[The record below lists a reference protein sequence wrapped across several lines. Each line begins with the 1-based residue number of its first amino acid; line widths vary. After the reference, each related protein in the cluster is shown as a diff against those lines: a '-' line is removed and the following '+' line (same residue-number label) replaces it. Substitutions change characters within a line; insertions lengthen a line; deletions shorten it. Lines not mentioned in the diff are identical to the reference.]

1 MLFTQIH
8 LICLVFCQWVFL
20 LNDKC
25 VSFDYCFFLLVIL
38 CVIFNFQ
45 HILSQQYIYIFFYI
59 LYIHV
64 KSVISILS
72 VYLLFTCPH
81 AICNDAYMMYCMSA
95 HQTLCILSCRIRA
108 FNINSYFPHPYVSFT
123 AQRSPICDSRRRV
136 TIPQRPSVQREP
148 AIHTMT
154 DRKKILHF
162 HSKGDVK
169 FLAKV
174 CCHLYGPNLERQKTE

>member
-1 MLFTQIH
+1 MI
-8 LICLVFCQWVFL
+8 
-20 LNDKC
+20 
-25 VSFDYCFFLLVIL
+25 
-38 CVIFNFQ
+38 
-45 HILSQQYIYIFFYI
+45 YIYIFYI
-59 LYIHV
+59 VYSCKVCYFHIKCTCFSHV
-64 KSVISILS
+64 HMQ
-72 VYLLFTCPH
+72 F
-81 AICNDAYMMYCMSA
+81 AMMYCMSA